1 MPYTEQP
8 QLSMESILQAKCDC
22 ALCSS
27 DRADG
32 KEACRRREQL
42 VEELLAIKRDSNE
55 RKRTVMVNRTV
66 VEAHVQSLASTYSSN
81 RNRPRPALYRAHS
94 DAMQSL
100 ELEANRLDVLRLS
113 VQQGFKALEAAG
125 FTGIDSTLVGGKS
138 SRYTLPLSKERLATC
153 SVNIILCC
161 LVLSDSY

>member
-1 MPYTEQP
+1 
-8 QLSMESILQAKCDC
+8 MESILQAKCDC

-55 RKRTVMVNRTV
+55 RKGTVMVNRTV
-66 VEAHVQSLASTYSSN
+66 IEAHVQSLASTCSSN
-81 RNRPRPALYRAHS
+81 RNLPRPALYRAHS

-100 ELEANRLDVLRLS
+100 ELEANRKNRLDVLRLS